1 MYNKASRKLNNET
14 NQIFYL
20 HESKRVNGMKNFL
33 FIIAYEIFLKIE
45 RFCFCD
51 ILTYSQ
57 TMGSH
62 KKELVI

>member
-1 MYNKASRKLNNET
+1 
-14 NQIFYL
+14 
-20 HESKRVNGMKNFL
+20 MKNFL